1 MVKNSYKM
9 IPLSEPKITST
20 DIKYVSNQL
29 RSNFFGPGKTN
40 EKFAKKLA
48 KVTNRKYAITLSS
61 GTIALTIAALAL
73 GLKKNDEIIIPC
85 YGVFSVINAFAAIGL
100 NIKLCDI
107 NPENGSMDATELEKI
122 ISKKTKAVCFISFLG
137 NIGEDL
143 NRVESICKKNK
154 ILLIHDGAWCLGR
167 KIKKKIGCSQGDIS
181 ITSFS
186 VPKIVTT
193 GQGGAIMT
201 NSPNIRN
208 KVMGL
213 IDQGDKDWR
222 KKNNINSIGS
232 NLRFSDLNASFGL
245 SQLSR
250 INLSH
255 KIRRKNFKL
264 LNKLLNNRLIKTLD
278 NDYSFQNVLLVNEK
292 KKIIKYLRN
301 KGIMATN
308 QYNLYSKLNVFK
320 KRYKKL
326 KFPGGELWASKA
338 VYLPFGISMSKKSIT
353 YIANQVNQ
361 SLKKI
366 L

>member
-1 MVKNSYKM
+1 MVKSFYNM

-20 DIKYVSNQL
+20 DIKCVTDQL
-29 RSNFFGPGKTN
+29 KSNFFGPGKTN
-40 EKFAKKLA
+40 EKFEKKLA
-48 KVTNRKYAITLSS
+48 ELSNRKYAITLSS
-61 GTIALTIAALAL
+61 GTVALTIGALAI

-107 NPENGSMDATELEKI
+107 NPDNGSMDPTKLEKL

-137 NIGEDL
+137 NIGKDL
-143 NRVESICKKNK
+143 KRIESICKKRK
-154 ILLIHDGAWCLGR
+154 ILLIHDGAWSLGR

-201 NSPNIRN
+201 NSPKIRD
-208 KVMGL
+208 KVKGL
-213 IDQGDKDWR
+213 IDQGDKNWR

-232 NLRFSDLNASFGL
+232 NLRLPDLNASLGL

-250 INLSH
+250 IDLSH

-264 LNKLLNNRLIKTLD
+264 LNRLLNNRLIKTLD
-278 NDYSFQNVLLVNEK
+278 NDYSFQNVLLVKEK
-292 KKIIKYLRN
+292 KKIIKFLRN
-301 KGIMATN
+301 KRILAAN
-308 QYNLYSKLNVFK
+308 QYNLYSKLNF
-320 KRYKKL
+320 YKKKYKKQ
-326 KFPGGELWASKA
+326 KFPGGELWASRA
-338 VYLPFGISMSKKSIT
+338 VYLPFGISMNKKSIT
-353 YIANQVNQ
+353 YIANQIN
-361 SLKKI
+361 KI
-366 L
+366 

>member
-1 MVKNSYKM
+1 M
-9 IPLSEPKITST
+9 IPLSEPKITSA
-20 DIKYVSNQL
+20 DIRYVTNQL
-29 RSNFFGPGKTN
+29 KSNFFGPGKTN
-40 EKFAKKLA
+40 EEFSKKLA
-48 KVTNRKYAITLSS
+48 KITNRKYAITLSS
-61 GTIALTIAALAL
+61 GTVALTIAALAI

-85 YGVFSVINAFAAIGL
+85 YGVFSVINAFATIGL

-107 NPENGSMDATELEKI
+107 NPENGSMDASKLEKL

-137 NIGEDL
+137 NVGKDL
-143 NRVESICKKNK
+143 NRVESICKKKK

-232 NLRFSDLNASFGL
+232 NLRLSDLNASFGL

-264 LNKLLNNRLIKTLD
+264 LNKLLNNRLNKTLD
-278 NDYSFQNVLLVNEK
+278 NDYSFQNVLLAKEK
-292 KKIIKYLRN
+292 KKMIKLLRS
-301 KGIMATN
+301 KGILATN
-308 QYNLYSKLNVFK
+308 QYNLYSKLNFYK
-320 KRYKKL
+320 KKYNKL
-326 KFPGGELWASKA
+326 KFPGGELWASRA
-338 VYLPFGISMSKKSIT
+338 VYLPFGMAMNKKSIR
-353 YIANQVNQ
+353 YIANQTN
-361 SLKKI
+361 KI
-366 L
+366 LKNS